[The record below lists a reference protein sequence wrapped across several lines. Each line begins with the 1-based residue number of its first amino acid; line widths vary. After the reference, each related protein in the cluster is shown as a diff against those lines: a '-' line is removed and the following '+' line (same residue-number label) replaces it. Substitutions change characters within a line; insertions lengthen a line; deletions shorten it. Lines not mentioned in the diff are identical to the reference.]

1 MNVLIAFLGRLNIRN
16 VLKAQVCIRN
26 VCLKALVEIAMEG
39 VKYCSQNISFR
50 KCNLKVDVIE
60 LGHATLKVC
69 LSSLSFIVLQ
79 GKAIFSDPREVAVDG
94 QSKCL

>member
-1 MNVLIAFLGRLNIRN
+1 MKVLIAFLGRLNIRN
-16 VLKAQVCIRN
+16 VLKPLVCVRN
-26 VCLKALVEIAMEG
+26 VLKALVEIAMEG

>member
-16 VLKAQVCIRN
+16 VLKPLVCVRN
-26 VCLKALVEIAMEG
+26 VLKALVEIAMEG